1 MDSATWLSDVWL
13 VKLKGDLRQ
22 ACDLID
28 TADAGTL
35 DEVHRRILLCLL
47 EVDQEPIVDCL
58 LALNDQTQMA
68 LQQLAAGQRR
78 PADRRHLLD
87 KVDRLR
93 IDPPPMLALSPPPP
107 PAPVPTTTSVADD
120 PLDADFHAIA
130 SRGTASMAAQQQR
143 PSSNDVD
150 DAFAA
155 IASGDDV
162 RLLFD
167 SDPAPRP
174 R

>member
-1 MDSATWLSDVWL
+1 
-13 VKLKGDLRQ
+13 
-22 ACDLID
+22 
-28 TADAGTL
+28 
-35 DEVHRRILLCLL
+35 
-47 EVDQEPIVDCL
+47 
-58 LALNDQTQMA
+58 
-68 LQQLAAGQRR
+68 
-78 PADRRHLLD
+78 
-87 KVDRLR
+87 
-93 IDPPPMLALSPPPP
+93 MLALSPPPP